1 MVKGDFLILTIIR
14 NPGFTKVSDSFERG
28 EYLRR
33 LIQKHTDLKTV

>member
-28 EYLRR
+28 VYPRDS
-33 LIQKHTDLKTV
+33 IQKHADLKAV